1 MTDLRLTKRF
11 AALLMAG
18 GLVAGCGT
26 SSPTKID
33 YKSDQKSKEVSLAV
47 PPNMIDETADQ
58 RSLPPQ
64 GGQTSLSAL
73 QQVQSTAPP
82 DTAVVPSVTGMHIQR
97 DGTESWLVVDN
108 EAPDQVWPQVRR
120 FWQEQGFLL
129 VVDDRKHSVMETDWN
144 ETHPAINDGLIRSTL
159 TKAMGNSYVTAER
172 NKYRTRL
179 EVAPNGGTYVFVS
192 QKGLREQLTGANN
205 DSSTWAVKPNDPA
218 LEAEYLKRLMASLV
232 QAQARGT
239 AGTASDGE
247 IQNVALSPAG
257 AQTAPN
263 AATAA
268 ATAGAATGAA
278 GTAKAGA
285 NSAAAAMAAQNV
297 TLAAQTPTPDERAAN
312 VSAGTAAQ
320 VSSTELMLGEP
331 YDRAWLRVGLA
342 LDRSNFTVD
351 DRDRTQGIYFVRY
364 VDPKDMRS
372 AEQGFWSQVF
382 HGRVEKVAK
391 QYRVNVRAITPNQTR
406 VAVVD
411 DKGAVDTSSQAKQI
425 MSLMVDQLH

>member
-47 PPNMIDETADQ
+47 PPNMIEETADQ

-73 QQVQSTAPP
+73 QQVQSSAPP
-82 DTAVVPSVTGMHIQR
+82 DTAVVPSVSGMHIQR
-97 DGTESWLVVDN
+97 DGTESWLVVDS
-108 EAPDQVWPQVRR
+108 ESPDQVWPQVRR

-129 VVDDRKHSVMETDWN
+129 VVDDRKRNVMETDWN

-159 TKAMGNSYVTAER
+159 TKALGNSYVTAER

-179 EVAPNGGTYVFVS
+179 EAAPNGGTYVFVS

-232 QAQARGT
+232 QAQARGN
-239 AGTASDGE
+239 ASGTTGGGE

-257 AQTAPN
+257 SQTAPN
-263 AATAA
+263 AA
-268 ATAGAATGAA
+268 AGAAPG
-278 GTAKAGA
+278 AGA
-285 NSAAAAMAAQNV
+285 NSAAAATAAQNIA
-297 TLAAQTPTPDERAAN
+297 LAAQTPTPDERAAN
-312 VSAGTAAQ
+312 GNGGPSAQ
-320 VSSTELMLGEP
+320 YSNSELMLGEP

-351 DRDRTQGIYFVRY
+351 DRDRTKGIYFVRY
-364 VDPKDMRS
+364 VDPKDMTS

-382 HGRVEKVAK
+382 HGRKEKVAK

-406 VAVVD
+406 VAIID
-411 DKGAVDTSSQAKQI
+411 DKGTVDTSSQAKQI
-425 MSLMVDQLH
+425 RSLMIDQLH